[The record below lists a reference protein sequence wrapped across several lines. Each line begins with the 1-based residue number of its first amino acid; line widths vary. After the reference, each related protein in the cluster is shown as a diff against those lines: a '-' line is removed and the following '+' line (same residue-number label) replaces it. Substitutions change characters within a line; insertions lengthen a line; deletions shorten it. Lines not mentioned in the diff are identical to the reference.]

1 MCQPKMSHGCMHMPG
16 WNRGCCGCGPV
27 LRNFVTTAEELEELR
42 HYRNQLEKELAGV
55 QEHIRELKEP

>member
-1 MCQPKMSHGCMHMPG
+1 MHMPG